1 MFSTEFAYVI
11 EAAFRDAKERGHAY
25 FCVEHLLFSLLHD
38 QDVIHFLDNQEVD
51 IEELEDG
58 LRDFLSTSVEISSTN
73 QEPEQTPAI
82 QRVLHR
88 AVQHARSEGRAKA
101 SGMDA
106 LQEILNESESYAA
119 YYLHE
124 NGLMKYNV
132 SISYPFSEK
141 IMTFLLKKTTTFLG
155 NTMYESSFENIKNSR
170 ILINFNLK
178 KIKIKVFRELALFAF
193 LAPPILSMGYFFGNM
208 NNPVAIYDLVFST
221 GMLILVS
228 VLVFEAT
235 QSLTVLSTGL
245 STSLFLQ
252 WFGCGDIL
260 GPFRTMVQ
268 MIPTQDLFYQVK
280 TASILI
286 ALILTIWKSLRL
298 KLRFNSVN

>member
-1 MFSTEFAYVI
+1 MMNTIKKQTLDDLNFEDEINERWVIPKLAFVYLIWVFQPLILWSLRLCEFQNSYSLSFLSLFIRYFFFLAGLHVVLIGPIIYFAY
-11 EAAFRDAKERGHAY
+11 
-25 FCVEHLLFSLLHD
+25 
-38 QDVIHFLDNQEVD
+38 
-51 IEELEDG
+51 
-58 LRDFLSTSVEISSTN
+58 
-73 QEPEQTPAI
+73 PE
-82 QRVLHR
+82 
-88 AVQHARSEGRAKA
+88 
-101 SGMDA
+101 
-106 LQEILNESESYAA
+106 
-119 YYLHE
+119 
-124 NGLMKYNV
+124 
-132 SISYPFSEK
+132 
-141 IMTFLLKKTTTFLG
+141 
-155 NTMYESSFENIKNSR
+155 
-170 ILINFNLK
+170 LK

-208 NNPVAIYDLVFST
+208 NNPGAVYDLVFST

-260 GPFRTMVQ
+260 GPFRTMLQ

-280 TASILI
+280 TALILI
-286 ALILTIWKSLRL
+286 AFILTVWKSLRL